1 MPRFYLQGTLMIM
14 YPNKVTAKYTVHPLA
29 SLNLTKKQ
37 QKPKSHDTKA
47 ATIFLMVVLIVSA
60 MTIAIT
66 PRSTEATLLSDYC
79 DRFGVLCEE
88 ETPPAEEPPA
98 EEPPRT
104 TGDALRFI
112 WRTTE
117 SQTEQRNF
125 ANKYLDS
132 RDLIVVHYPQGG
144 DPTSEQINALKGV
157 TTVPNSRKALEFF
170 SLAEIKEH
178 APTVKKAGFG
188 FIAYD
193 LEPISP
199 GADVADPVKAVKTAK
214 QYATAAGVKLMVVP
228 SQKIVREYGVQFAP
242 YVDWL
247 AMQSQIHQDN
257 DSTCTYMKNWI
268 NDRITA
274 IERANSNLAGKITAQ
289 VTLTQYSAPGKT
301 VYQTAQGC
309 LDAVSG
315 GKSKVDGMAFWWNPN
330 EWNNDQVAS
339 LTSYYERKYS

>member
-1 MPRFYLQGTLMIM
+1 
-14 YPNKVTAKYTVHPLA
+14 
-29 SLNLTKKQ
+29 
-37 QKPKSHDTKA
+37 
-47 ATIFLMVVLIVSA
+47 
-60 MTIAIT
+60 
-66 PRSTEATLLSDYC
+66 
-79 DRFGVLCEE
+79 
-88 ETPPAEEPPA
+88 
-98 EEPPRT
+98 
-104 TGDALRFI
+104 
-112 WRTTE
+112 
-117 SQTEQRNF
+117 
-125 ANKYLDS
+125 
-132 RDLIVVHYPQGG
+132 VHYPQGG

-228 SQKIVREYGVQFAP
+228 SQKIVTEYGVQFAP